1 MNYKNFSQFLFE
13 SSEAADNRAK
23 DKAMVDKLKTAKE
36 ADLKAKKE
44 LTKVENDKDASNKEV
59 AKAKLVSKKAEAVAT
74 QASTDIQLKKLEEA
88 PEKKEDKK

>member
-13 SSEAADNRAK
+13 SSEAADARAK

-88 PEKKEDKK
+88 PEKKEEKK